1 MLPKSAGQRHEVDDQ
16 GGPGGCELDGSK
28 HGVKAPFTDLD
39 SERRGRRRGRRQGR
53 RDFGTVKED
62 RHSARGTP
70 RFSAVWWE
78 GGRQRRKRGFTK
90 RGDAEAFLAR
100 IRTALADGVLQ
111 AHRRADVTLA
121 VVASEWL
128 TTHSAVR
135 LRSHDDNEQ
144 RWKTIGEFF
153 GASASL
159 SDITPGRIMELRS
172 RLRSTGREPATV
184 NRYLAL
190 LRTVLNYA
198 VTAGYL
204 TASPVRRF
212 GRGAYLLPE
221 MKAQRSA
228 PLASNDEAARLLAH
242 VPPAWFPLFAFLL
255 LTGARRGEAAG
266 LRWEDIDFGRRL
278 VTIRRSYDAPTKSG
292 RHRTVPISADLAAV
306 LARHRMRSS
315 KPSGLVFPHP
325 TRGGMM
331 TVDVKLWTVLD
342 DACKAA
348 GVPRM
353 RIHDLR
359 HANASLWLM
368 NGGTLTDVQHNLGH
382 SSPMV
387 TSGTYAHLAE
397 DHRVGEADR
406 RLALGLPQPGPRL
419 VGPADAEAATVTA
432 KRTT

>member
-1 MLPKSAGQRHEVDDQ
+1 MLPEDVGQFHNVDDQ
-16 GGPGGCELDGSK
+16 GRQDVGDFDSSQN
-28 HGVKAPFTDLD
+28 GVKVHHTLAIAN
-39 SERRGRRRGRRQGR
+39 GGRRGRRQGR
-53 RDFGTVKED
+53 RDFGTIKQD
-62 RHSARGTP
+62 RGGGDP

-78 GGRQRRKRGFTK
+78 GGRQRKKRGFTK

-111 AHRRADVTLA
+111 AHRRGAVTLA
-121 VVASEWL
+121 VVADEWL
-128 TTHSAVR
+128 KSHSAVR
-135 LRSHDDNEQ
+135 LRSHGDNEQ

-153 GASASL
+153 GPSAAL
-159 SDITPGRIMELRS
+159 SEIAPGRIMELRS
-172 RLRSTGREPATV
+172 RLRTEGRTPATV

-198 VTAGYL
+198 VTAGYIP
-204 TASPVRRF
+204 ASPVRRF
-212 GRGAYLLPE
+212 ARGAYLLPE
-221 MKAQRSA
+221 TRVQRAA
-228 PLASNDEAARLLAH
+228 PVASNDEAARLLAAI
-242 VPPAWFPLFAFLL
+242 PPAWFPLFAFLL

-266 LRWEDIDFGRRL
+266 LRWEDVDLTRRV
-278 VTIRRSYDAPTKSG
+278 VTIRRSYDAPPKS
-292 RHRTVPISADLAAV
+292 RQHRTVPISTELAAILV
-306 LARHRMRSS
+306 RCRMRSS
-315 KPSGLVFPHP
+315 KPSTLVFPHP
-325 TRGGMM
+325 TLGGML
-331 TVDVKLWTVLD
+331 TVDTKLWTILD
-342 DACKAA
+342 AACAAA

-382 SSPMV
+382 SSPLV

-419 VGPADAEAATVTA
+419 LGPVETDAAGGPL
-432 KRTT
+432 KGTT